1 MPKVYISIFHFL
13 SVWKALGVS
22 STQVARDIME
32 NMTQEFVTE
41 QDYEEEK
48 LNKEIDELLD
58 GIDFQQSMSQ
68 EESPTCIPSSYPEEN
83 DEKNREEEMSP
94 LLLAQEECDTEEN
107 KTSVPIVQPFTCSEE
122 KSPMYY
128 DDPMD
133 TLEEVPV
140 ANIQD
145 TYLTDAQFNE
155 KYPHHPIDAKSIK
168 QEEQKMETEPHVLG
182 LEEFEIFLDNQ
193 ETNGELIEQVIIKD
207 TVQEVEVL
215 QDPVT
220 EAYQSNEVCLF

>member
-107 KTSVPIVQPFTCSEE
+107 KTSV
-122 KSPMYY
+122 
-128 DDPMD
+128 
-133 TLEEVPV
+133 L
-140 ANIQD
+140 
-145 TYLTDAQFNE
+145 
-155 KYPHHPIDAKSIK
+155 
-168 QEEQKMETEPHVLG
+168 
-182 LEEFEIFLDNQ
+182 
-193 ETNGELIEQVIIKD
+193 
-207 TVQEVEVL
+207 
-215 QDPVT
+215 
-220 EAYQSNEVCLF
+220 

>member
-1 MPKVYISIFHFL
+1 
-13 SVWKALGVS
+13 
-22 STQVARDIME
+22 ME

-68 EESPTCIPSSYPEEN
+68 EESPTCIPSTYPEEN
-83 DEKNREEEMSP
+83 DEKNREEEMLSP
-94 LLLAQEECDTEEN
+94 LLSAQEECDTEEN
-107 KTSVPIVQPFTCSEE
+107 KISVPIVQPFTCSEE

-145 TYLTDAQFNE
+145 TYLTDTQFNE
-155 KYPHHPIDAKSIK
+155 KYPQHPIDAKSIK

-193 ETNGELIEQVIIKD
+193 ETNGELIGNKDEQVEMDKFLLEQVITKD

>member
-1 MPKVYISIFHFL
+1 
-13 SVWKALGVS
+13 
-22 STQVARDIME
+22 
-32 NMTQEFVTE
+32 
-41 QDYEEEK
+41 
-48 LNKEIDELLD
+48 
-58 GIDFQQSMSQ
+58 
-68 EESPTCIPSSYPEEN
+68 
-83 DEKNREEEMSP
+83 
-94 LLLAQEECDTEEN
+94 
-107 KTSVPIVQPFTCSEE
+107 
-122 KSPMYY
+122 MYY

-155 KYPHHPIDAKSIK
+155 KYYHHPIDAKSIK